1 MQYIRYR
8 CISAPRR
15 YTPNSKEIKHLK
27 VSNHTKD
34 NWHACKFLKLV
45 MNFQRKQ
52 FLFLVF
58 LKIIDK
64 SLTITIYEDL
74 WGYKIQWYVKRGGA
88 QSFTYFC
95 PLKVDLCQDM
105 NVEGFAFSM

>member
-1 MQYIRYR
+1 MAIKYR
-8 CISAPRR
+8 LYSEEPIP
-15 YTPNSKEIKHLK
+15 TPSEFGPVETLDFPP
-27 VSNHTKD
+27 V
-34 NWHACKFLKLV
+34 CKFLKMV
-45 MNFQRKQ
+45 MNFQRKL

>member
-1 MQYIRYR
+1 
-8 CISAPRR
+8 
-15 YTPNSKEIKHLK
+15 
-27 VSNHTKD
+27 
-34 NWHACKFLKLV
+34 

-74 WGYKIQWYVKRGGA
+74 WGYKIQWYVKRGWA
-88 QSFTYFC
+88 Q
-95 PLKVDLCQDM
+95 
-105 NVEGFAFSM
+105 